1 MYKGLQQF
9 AFLKNQVQMFSIFKN
24 IFPKKKLIQ
33 IDFSQI
39 EVDMHS
45 HLIPS
50 IDDGSKSIEDSL
62 AILDRFV
69 NLGYSKVIT
78 TPHIMSDYYQN
89 TPGTILPA
97 AKEIVQLLNGKIQFS
112 AAAEYY
118 SDAAFITKLT
128 SDKLLCIK
136 KNLLLFEFS
145 FLEEPV
151 NVNDVI
157 FNIQLNDYN
166 PILAHPERY
175 PYFVSHKY
183 NGLSKL
189 EDIRDKGVGLQI
201 NLLSLIGH
209 YGPLVK
215 NTAEKLIDANMVDW
229 VSSDCHH
236 ITHMDLIEQQ
246 VSKSVYLQ
254 KLIDSGNLKNKSL
267 L

>member
-1 MYKGLQQF
+1 
-9 AFLKNQVQMFSIFKN
+9 MFSIFKN

-50 IDDGSKSIEDSL
+50 IDDGSKSVEDSL

-89 TPGTILPA
+89 TPATILPA
-97 AKEIVQLLNGKIQFS
+97 AKEIVEILNGKIQFS

-118 SDAAFITKLT
+118 SDSAFITKLT

-136 KNLLLFEFS
+136 NNLLLFEFS

-175 PYFVSHKY
+175 PYFVS
-183 NGLSKL
+183 
-189 EDIRDKGVGLQI
+189 
-201 NLLSLIGH
+201 
-209 YGPLVK
+209 P
-215 NTAEKLIDANMVDW
+215 
-229 VSSDCHH
+229 
-236 ITHMDLIEQQ
+236 
-246 VSKSVYLQ
+246 
-254 KLIDSGNLKNKSL
+254 
-267 L
+267 

>member
-1 MYKGLQQF
+1 
-9 AFLKNQVQMFSIFKN
+9 MFSIFKN
-24 IFPKKKLIQ
+24 IFPKKRLIQ

-50 IDDGSKSIEDSL
+50 IDDGSKSVEDSL

-78 TPHIMSDYYQN
+78 TPHVMSDYFQN
-89 TPGTILPA
+89 TPSTILPA
-97 AKEIVQLLNGKIQFS
+97 AKEIVEILNGKIQFS

-118 SDAAFITKLT
+118 SDSEFLTKLT
-128 SDKLLCIK
+128 NEKLLCIK
-136 KNLLLFEFS
+136 NKLLLFEFS

-157 FNIQLNDYN
+157 FNIQLNEYK

-175 PYFVSHKY
+175 PYF
-183 NGLSKL
+183 LSPNNRLFKL
-189 EDIRDKGVGLQI
+189 EDIRDKGVEFQI

-236 ITHMDLIEQQ
+236 LTHMNLIEQQ